1 VISLEQ
7 LKEQISTI
15 PEQLKDALVKQVNA
29 KLEVSRLEAQVDRL
43 KSQLEEQREDEE
55 TDDSSEDDDVGL
67 IKLET
72 KLERLKVKL
81 CEAENRVELEFRRGA
96 EKTTE
101 GRVKAEVGNNPEV
114 NRLKLE
120 IIDVKE
126 EARIKKATLQRERRA
141 AWEEQVQARHRARN
155 KVEPDSEE
163 LNALQD
169 RLDRASSK
177 EMMAKV
183 EVEILRTKLETYTL
197 LVQLEGI

>member
-1 VISLEQ
+1 MISLEQ
-7 LKEQISTI
+7 LKGQITVL
-15 PEQLKDALVKQVNA
+15 PDQLRDALIKQVNA
-29 KLEVSRLEAQVDRL
+29 QLEVIRIEAQVDKL

-55 TDDSSEDDDVGL
+55 TDDGGEDDDVGL

-81 CEAENRVELEFRRGA
+81 CEAENRVELEFRGKSL
-96 EKTTE
+96 KTTE
-101 GRVKAEVGNNPEV
+101 GRVKAEVGSNQEV

-141 AWEEQVQARHRARN
+141 AWEEQVQSRHRARN
-155 KVEPDSEE
+155 KVEPESEE

-169 RLDRASSK
+169 RLDGASSK

-183 EVEILRTKLETYTL
+183 EVETIRAKLETYTL